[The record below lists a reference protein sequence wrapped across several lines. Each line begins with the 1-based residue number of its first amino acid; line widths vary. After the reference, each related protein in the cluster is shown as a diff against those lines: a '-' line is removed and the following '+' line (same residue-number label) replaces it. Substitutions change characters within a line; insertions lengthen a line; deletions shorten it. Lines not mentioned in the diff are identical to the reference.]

1 MKLNSGHTLILFI
14 YLLLFS
20 VLSQGQSDPLLRI
33 EINVK
38 SDAATYKLISCGED
52 GFIMFYETTI
62 TQDDYQFWVFV
73 SYNKFMQESWK
84 KDVPIFE
91 NMSYRK
97 KALRG
102 EYLYLLFHDIDK
114 KKSEIYNY
122 QILKINITN
131 GKYELFS
138 GEVPDNSRFVEFDV
152 FGNTVIA
159 GVNTDDEQS
168 GIYSLNMIT
177 KETNPVFEMLTERSK
192 IESIYVDTLNNS
204 YIGVFNIH
212 NSRSEYFYVLK
223 EFDMNGNEIHSI
235 IVQPGENKKLNT
247 GKLITIN
254 ENERLLIGTY
264 DFVKGGTI
272 DKKEYFNNDAVGF
285 YSIKLI
291 DNQQAISNFYNFL
304 DLENM
309 TGYLK
314 SKEYQQAKKKA
325 ENSDDNSDKHSL
337 NFDLLLHEIIQKD
350 SLYYFITEAYFESYH
365 TVSSTY
371 YDYYGQ
377 PVPVSY
383 SVFDGYKYFNAFISC
398 FDQEGEK
405 LWDNGMEIFDI
416 LSFNLVNRV
425 SVFFIENEILLAY
438 NREGKIGAKMINGA
452 DVVEGLEHY
461 PLESSYT
468 SDKIITDTKSNMEY
482 WYNNY
487 FIAYG
492 FQTIRNNS
500 LPNKSKRVV
509 FYINKVAYE

>member
-1 MKLNSGHTLILFI
+1 MKLNSGYILLFCYLLILPF
-14 YLLLFS
+14 LLS
-20 VLSQGQSDPLLRI
+20 GQNDPLLRI
-33 EINVK
+33 EIDVK
-38 SDAATYKLISCGED
+38 SDAATYKLIACGED

-62 TQDDYQFWVFV
+62 TQDDYQFWVFI
-73 SYNKFMQESWK
+73 SYNKFMHESWK

-97 KALRG
+97 KTLKG

-114 KKSEIYNY
+114 RKSEVYNY
-122 QILKINITN
+122 QIMKINVSN

-138 GEVPDNSRFVEFDV
+138 GEVPDDSRFVEFDV
-152 FGNTVIA
+152 FGNSIIA
-159 GVNTDDEQS
+159 GLDTEDKQS

-177 KETNPVFEMLTERSK
+177 KETNPVFEMQTDRSK
-192 IESIYVDTLNNS
+192 VESIYIDTLHNS
-204 YIGVFNIH
+204 YIGIFNVH
-212 NSRSEYFYVLK
+212 TSRSEYFYVLK
-223 EFDMNGNEIHSI
+223 EFDVNGTEINSI
-235 IVQPGENKKLNT
+235 VIQPGENKKLNT
-247 GKLITIN
+247 GKLITIS

-272 DKKEYFNNDAVGF
+272 DKKDYFSNEAIGF
-285 YSIKLI
+285 YCIRII
-291 DNQQAISNFYNFL
+291 DNQQAESNFYNFL

-314 SKEYQQAKKKA
+314 SREYQQAKKKA
-325 ENSDDNSDKHSL
+325 EKSDENTDKHSL

-350 SLYYFITEAYFESYH
+350 SLYYFVTEAYYEEYH
-365 TVSSTY
+365 TVTSTY
-371 YDYYGQ
+371 YDYYGH

-383 SVFDGYKYFNAFISC
+383 SVFDGYKYFNTFITC
-398 FDQEGEK
+398 FDQKGEK

-416 LSFNLVNRV
+416 LTFNLINRV
-425 SVFFIENEILLAY
+425 VVYFIGDKILMAY
-438 NREGKIGAKMINGA
+438 NREGKIGAKMINGPN
-452 DVVEGLEHY
+452 VVEGLEHY
-461 PLESSYT
+461 PLESSYV

-500 LPNKSKRVV
+500 LVNKSKRVV

>member
-1 MKLNSGHTLILFI
+1 MKINSGYILLFC
-14 YLLLFS
+14 YLLIFPLL
-20 VLSQGQSDPLLRI
+20 LSGQNDPLLRV
-33 EINVK
+33 EIDVK
-38 SDAATYKLISCGED
+38 SDAATYKLITCGED

-73 SYNKFMQESWK
+73 SYNKFMLESWK

-97 KALRG
+97 KTLKG

-114 KKSEIYNY
+114 KKSEVYNY
-122 QILKINITN
+122 QILKINVAN

-152 FGNTVIA
+152 LGEYIIA
-159 GVNTDDEQS
+159 GLDTEDKQS

-177 KETNPVFEMLTERSK
+177 KETNPVFEMQTDRSK
-192 IESIYVDTLNNS
+192 VESIYIDTLHNS

-212 NSRSEYFYVLK
+212 TSRSEYFYVLK
-223 EFDMNGNEIHSI
+223 EFDINGTEINSI
-235 IVQPGENKKLNT
+235 VIQPGENKKLNT

-272 DKKEYFNNDAVGF
+272 DKKDYFSNEAIGF
-285 YSIKLI
+285 YSIRII
-291 DNQQAISNFYNFL
+291 DNQQSGGNFYNFL

-314 SKEYQQAKKKA
+314 SREYQQAKKKA
-325 ENSDDNSDKHSL
+325 EKSDENTDKHSL
-337 NFDLLLHEIIQKD
+337 NFDLLLHEIIQED
-350 SLYYFITEAYFESYH
+350 SLYYFVTEAYYEEYH
-365 TVSSTY
+365 TVTSTY
-371 YDYYGQ
+371 YDFYGH

-383 SVFDGYKYFNAFISC
+383 SVFDGYKYFNTFISC
-398 FDQEGEK
+398 FDHKGEK

-416 LSFNLVNRV
+416 LTFNLINRV
-425 SVFFIENEILLAY
+425 VVYFIGDEILMAY
-438 NREGKIGAKMINGA
+438 NREGKIGAKIINGPN
-452 DVVEGLEHY
+452 VVEGLKHY
-461 PLESSYT
+461 PLESSYVN
-468 SDKIITDTKSNMEY
+468 DKIITDTKSNMEY

-500 LPNKSKRVV
+500 LVNKSKRVV